1 MCGFAGQINLQ
12 GLAGGPEQRLLWL
25 RAMGQQLAR
34 RGPDDEQFYD
44 DGFLSLVFRRLSII
58 DLAGGRQP
66 IWNEDHSVFTA
77 VNGEIYN
84 HEDIRRRLSP
94 RHVFSSRSDSEVI
107 VHLYEE
113 RGADLMEELN
123 GMFAFVVWDTDNRC
137 LLLARDRLGIKPLF
151 YSLVGNSLIFASELK
166 ALLAHPDCPRDLDWL
181 DFEHS
186 IALKQGLST
195 YIQGVQH
202 VPGGH
207 YLSVQQGK
215 SITPRSYWSL
225 RDYFPSAEASAG
237 RSAQYYSSRYGEL
250 LHDSVRKRLMS
261 DVPLGLFL
269 SGGIDSTL
277 LAALAAGA
285 QQELHCF
292 TVVEDSTIE
301 AGDVE
306 QARRASAELN
316 LNYYP
321 VRFDAKTLLD
331 ELDYTLAQ
339 FEFLIW
345 ALETPR
351 FNMEWLLKHELHR
364 FAKTQIPELKVMLLG
379 QGADEFAGGYSQ
391 SMGNE
396 QQSWQS
402 YQARLTS
409 NRLHH
414 CRIDKGVPEY
424 MHPALSDHYPPD
436 RETGGWSEYHR
447 EMLERTKVL
456 QNYNLWH
463 EDRTSS
469 CHGVEARVPF
479 LDHRLVEL
487 LASVPCELHETL
499 FFDKHIVREQLGR
512 ALPSYPKDKLKV
524 RFFTTGR
531 EHSITRLRTE
541 IIRRIFPE
549 FKRKYLDQPG
559 AIFSAQRMA
568 AYHNLIVSGGST
580 TKEDLQDFFN
590 CMAITIFDRFCDGAP
605 MPGLSAAVDPP
616 SPLRLW
622 RGSSPS
628 S

>member
-12 GLAGGPEQRLLWL
+12 GLAASPEQRMLWL

-34 RGPDDEQFYD
+34 RGPDDEQFHD
-44 DGFLSLVFRRLSII
+44 DGFLALVFRRLSII

-84 HEDIRRRLSP
+84 HEDIRRRLSA
-94 RHVFSSRSDSEVI
+94 RHVFSSQSDSEVI

-113 RGADLMEELN
+113 HGASLMQELN
-123 GMFAFVVWDTDNRC
+123 GMFAFVVWDTRNRR

-151 YSLVGNSLIFASELK
+151 YTVVGNSLIFASELK
-166 ALLAHPDCPRDLDWL
+166 ALLAHPDCPRDLDWQ
-181 DFEHS
+181 DFEQRS
-186 IALKQGLST
+186 ALKQGLPT

-202 VPGGH
+202 IPGGH

-215 SITPRSYWSL
+215 SIVPRSYWSL
-225 RDYFPSAEASAG
+225 RDHFPSAQAAAG
-237 RSAQYYSSRYGEL
+237 RSARYYSAQYGEL

-306 QARRASAELN
+306 QARRASAELG

-321 VRFDAKTLLD
+321 VRYDAKTLLD

-351 FNMEWLLKHELHR
+351 FSMEWLLKHELHR

-396 QQSWQS
+396 NQSWQS
-402 YQARLTS
+402 YQARLAS
-409 NRLHH
+409 SRLHH
-414 CRIDKGVPEY
+414 YRMDKGIPEY

-436 RETGGWSEYHR
+436 QETGGWSEYQR
-447 EMLERTKVL
+447 EMLERTNVL

-499 FFDKHIVREQLGR
+499 FFDKHIVREQL
-512 ALPSYPKDKLKV
+512 AWSLPSYPKDKLKV
-524 RFFTTGR
+524 RFFVTGQ
-531 EHSITRLRTE
+531 EHSITRLRIE

-568 AYHNLIVSGGST
+568 TYYKLIVSGGKT
-580 TKEDLQDFFN
+580 TTQDLEDFSN
-590 CMAITIFDRFCDGAP
+590 CMAIAIFDRFCDGIP

-628 S
+628 L